1 MTFTYKLARRLA
13 RLRIGLATSVALAA
27 AACSAGE
34 STSPTTSGTT
44 DLLAAVKIAPK
55 QATIETNQAIRF
67 YGTGVNAAGDSM
79 ATSIEWT
86 ATGGGV
92 TGDGVFSAST
102 TGSFRV
108 IGKARGHNKSDTSTV
123 VVVPPQPTL
132 ASIAVTPDPASV
144 TEAQSITFAATGKLS
159 DGSTAPIGVVW
170 SATGGAIDAGGTY
183 TAGMTPGTYHVVAAN
198 TSGTVAD
205 TVAVAVSAP
214 QLAQVVLLPSAV
226 TLAPRATQ
234 QFTAYGR
241 TSTGDSVATPVSFTA
256 TGGTVSAGGL
266 YTAGQTTGTFRV
278 IATSTTTNLADTTA
292 VTIQAAS
299 LAQLILVPAL
309 ATVATGG
316 NVQFQVYGRTTAGDS
331 IATQA
336 TYSATGGTISSTGL
350 YTAGSTAGTFRA
362 IATSTTTNLADTS
375 AVTITASPPP
385 PPPPPGEVAC
395 LNRTGPRITLTGQ
408 QTVRYDN
415 RSIAAGTVID
425 GTAAWW
431 SSTIP
436 YPVVLKG
443 GDKWCW
449 SGARIVGLWSDTT
462 PWTTLHGTEGIEI
475 QDGGDSILVERLYI
489 EDYGHAISWHTN
501 PHWTL
506 RHSHFKHIRDDCVEN
521 DWMQSALVDDVLFEG
536 CYDGFSARPDADNLY
551 GVVNGHGNVWTIQ
564 NSLVWMEPMI
574 GVYAGPSPSTSNIF
588 KWDDSQYDSS
598 PDLVLRNN
606 IFRVDVKPGDGNAC
620 LVPKANTNHLIESSG
635 NIIVWTGGGSYP
647 CLPIPSGFT
656 LTTDVTVWTNA
667 VAAWKAAHPGL

>member
-13 RLRIGLATSVALAA
+13 HSRIGLATSVALAA

-34 STSPTTSGTT
+34 PTSPTTSGTT

-55 QATIETNQAIRF
+55 KATIETEQAIRF

-86 ATGGGV
+86 VTGGDI
-92 TGDGVFSAST
+92 TADGVFSAST

-132 ASIAVTPDPASV
+132 TAIAVTPASATV
-144 TEAQSITFAATGKLS
+144 NEGKTVSFSATGRLS

-183 TAGMTPGTYHVVAAN
+183 TAGMTPGAYHVVAAN

-205 TVAVAVSAP
+205 TVPVVLSAP
-214 QLAQVVLLPSAV
+214 QLAQIVLLPATV
-226 TLAPRATQ
+226 TLAPGATQ

-241 TSTGDSVATPVSFTA
+241 TSTGDSIASPVSFTA
-256 TGGTVSAGGL
+256 TGGTASAGGL

-278 IATSTTTNLADTTA
+278 IATSTTTNLADTAA
-292 VTIQAAS
+292 VTIQPAS

-316 NVQFQVYGRTTAGDS
+316 TVQFQVYGRTAAGDS
-331 IATQA
+331 ITAQA
-336 TYSATGGTISSTGL
+336 TYSATGGTLNSTGL
-350 YTAGSTAGTFRA
+350 YTAGSTAGTFRVV
-362 IATSTTTNLADTS
+362 ATGTTANLADTS

-385 PPPPPGEVAC
+385 GQEVAC
-395 LNRTGPRITLTGQ
+395 LNRPGAKTTISGL
-408 QTVRYDN
+408 QTQRYDN
-415 RSIAAGTVID
+415 RSIPNGAILDA
-425 GTAAWW
+425 TAASW

-462 PWTTLHGTEGIEI
+462 SWSTLHGPEGMEI
-475 QDGGDSILVERLYI
+475 QDGGDSSLVERVSI
-489 EDYGHAISWHTN
+489 EEYGHAISWHTN

-506 RHSHFKHIRDDCVEN
+506 RHSHFKHIHDDCVEN

-564 NSLVWMEPMI
+564 NSLIWMEPMPD
-574 GVYAGPSPSTSNIF
+574 VYAGPSPSTSNIF

-620 LVPKANTNHLIESSG
+620 LVPKANTNHLIQSSG

-656 LTTDVTVWTNA
+656 LTTDITVWQNA
-667 VAAWKAAHPGL
+667 VTAWKAAHPGL